1 MTRTLIMV
9 AIMASITYALRV
21 LPITLI
27 RKKVK
32 SPYLNAFLNYVPFA
46 ILGALTI
53 PDVFYSTSDMTAAI
67 LGTAVAL
74 IVAYFGRGLLT
85 VTVAAIV
92 TVLVYGLIF

>member
-1 MTRTLIMV
+1 MNKFLIM
-9 AIMASITYALRV
+9 ALIMASITYTLRV

-32 SPYLNAFLNYVPFA
+32 SPYINAFLNYVPFA

-53 PDVFYSTSDMTAAI
+53 PDVFYSTQDIASAV
-67 LGTAVAL
+67 LGTIVAL
-74 IVAYFGRGLLT
+74 VVAYMGRGLLT
-85 VTVAAIV
+85 VAVSAIV